1 MKAKKP
7 LNFFR
12 GFWYDLVALS
22 DSISNNLHKDYEQF
36 LMFYEAKKTSKEV

>member
-12 GFWYDLVALS
+12 GFWYDIVALP
-22 DSISNNLHKDYEQF
+22 DGISNNLHKDYEEF
-36 LMFYEAKKTSKEV
+36 IGFFESLDNFIF